1 MKKLI
6 AKKLTK
12 EVIEKSLE
20 VVQKMEE
27 KKPVTKR
34 NASKKVFVIKCGKC
48 KKKKGD
54 GENCCKCGRPW
65 FDGKDIPTVLSKLE
79 SAFKFGTTIIRA
91 CNYADITRKSFDRY
105 CEKNPEFREK
115 VDRWME
121 NLGMVVDQQVYTAVA
136 NGDKEMIRFAAERR
150 DSGRYMLKQGVISEK
165 TDNGIL
171 TDDLMKAMSQ
181 AAGID
186 YVPDPEEDEKVEDY
200 ENSDDLN

>member
-65 FDGKDIPTVLSKLE
+65 FDGKDIRL
-79 SAFKFGTTIIRA
+79 AF
-91 CNYADITRKSFDRY
+91 
-105 CEKNPEFREK
+105 PEK
-115 VDRWME
+115 VI
-121 NLGMVVDQQVYTAVA
+121 A
-136 NGDKEMIRFAAERR
+136 
-150 DSGRYMLKQGVISEK
+150 SGAKIKYFL
-165 TDNGIL
+165 
-171 TDDLMKAMSQ
+171 
-181 AAGID
+181 
-186 YVPDPEEDEKVEDY
+186 P
-200 ENSDDLN
+200 